1 MTLQKDAIHN
11 RRVVRMSEQIA
22 SMLVEHG
29 AMGVFALYLVWQRR
43 LDASRLDAT
52 VAKLT
57 ERAEVEE
64 TKLRDRYDSVV
75 AKLDAERAA
84 LQTEIASKLDRLLM
98 IMEMRKPSAPL
109 VQPPSV
115 TQISKAI
122 SQALKDDEK

>member
-1 MTLQKDAIHN
+1 
-11 RRVVRMSEQIA
+11 
-22 SMLVEHG
+22 
-29 AMGVFALYLVWQRR
+29 WQRR